1 MKTFKILFTAVLI
14 ACFSTSTFAWG
25 KEGHAIVAEVAYKY
39 MDKHTKEIVTKYLD
53 GMSVQDAANWMDNIK
68 DDRSMDYMKPYH
80 YVNFEKGEEVKHNH
94 GGNILDELEKS
105 MNELKS
111 YKSMSDADVKQKI
124 MMIFHLVGDLHQPL
138 HVGYGSDKGGNT
150 VQVNFEGK
158 GSNLHRFFDSG
169 IIRKQNITSK
179 KVLKENRTCKSNRKK
194 IANSTVIEWANQ
206 SRSELE
212 SIYDFKG
219 AKVSQDYVNK
229 FEPLVTKQLYD
240 AGVRLASIMNSTFK

>member
-14 ACFSTSTFAWG
+14 GCFSTSTFAWG
-25 KEGHAIVAEVAYKY
+25 KEGHGIVAEVAYKY

-53 GMSVQDAANWMDNIK
+53 GMTIQDAANWMDNIK
-68 DDRSMDYMKPYH
+68 DDRSLDYMKPYH

-105 MNELKS
+105 MNQLKN
-111 YKSMSDADVKQKI
+111 YKS
-124 MMIFHLVGDLHQPL
+124 
-138 HVGYGSDKGGNT
+138 GYGTDKGGNT
-150 VQVNFEGK
+150 VQLNVEGK
-158 GSNLHRFFDSG
+158 GTNLHRFFDSG
-169 IIRKQNITSK
+169 IIRKQNITTK
-179 KVLKENRTCKSNRKK
+179 MVLKENKTCKSKRKK
-194 IANSTVIEWANQ
+194 IANSTVIDWANQ

-212 SIYDFKG
+212 AIYDLQG

>member
-1 MKTFKILFTAVLI
+1 MKTLKILFTAVLI
-14 ACFSTSTFAWG
+14 SCFSTSTFAWG

-39 MDKHTKEIVTKYLD
+39 MDKNTKAIVTKYLD
-53 GMSVQDAANWMDNIK
+53 GMSIQDAANWMDNIK

-80 YVNFEKGEEVKHNH
+80 YVNFDKGQEVKHEH

-105 MNELKS
+105 MNELKN
-111 YKSMSDADVKQKI
+111 YKAMSDADVKQKI
-124 MMIFHLVGDLHQPL
+124 KMIFHLVGDLHQPL
-138 HVGYGSDKGGNT
+138 HVGYGTDKGGNT
-150 VQVNFEGK
+150 VQINFEGK

-169 IIRKQNITSK
+169 IIRKQNITTK
-179 KVLKENRTCKSNRKK
+179 KVLKENKTCKSNRKK
-194 IANSTVIEWANQ
+194 IANSSVIDWANQ

-219 AKVSQDYVNK
+219 AKISQDYVNK

-240 AGVRLASIMNSTFK
+240 AGVRLAAIMNSTFK